1 MNKIVKANLLFEKMV
16 NITDLF
22 NKAYPNDDIEYHPQ
36 DGEGCYERIY
46 FWYLITDPVLGED
59 VYDHLKH
66 LGGNTIAF
74 HEYKDD
80 YYIGFTWYGTHWT
93 NVDDFTS
100 LAEAVIPDG
109 WVKALDNKK

>member
-22 NKAYPNDDIEYHPQ
+22 NKAIDINDISYRPQ
-36 DGEGCYERIY
+36 NESEDYEEIY
-46 FWYLITDPVLGED
+46 FWYLITDSILGED
-59 VYDHLKH
+59 VYDYLVA
-66 LGGNTIAF
+66 NNNSIAF
-74 HEYKDD
+74 HNENDD
-80 YYIGFTWYGTHWT
+80 WFIGFTWYGTHWT
-93 NVDDFTS
+93 SVEDFTS